1 MDPYRKV
8 DPERMAGTDLAPQDL
23 PGIVMEHE
31 REELE
36 DLVRRCGK
44 VFGLELYGVDLV
56 KTPKGFS
63 VIEVNCFPGFKGVP
77 EAGSRISKFILERA
91 G

>member
-1 MDPYRKV
+1 M
-8 DPERMAGTDLAPQDL
+8 
-23 PGIVMEHE
+23 
-31 REELE
+31 
-36 DLVRRCGK
+36 RRSGQ

-77 EAGSRISKFILERA
+77 EGGEWITNFILDRVR
-91 G
+91 